1 MTKTKFLAALA
12 SQLAGL
18 PEADIQRFLDYY
30 SEMIDDR
37 MEETGDEAE
46 AIAALGM
53 PDSIAEQI
61 LSEYPLPKLVKQ
73 KMKPRRKMAAWEI
86 VLLCVGSPI
95 WLSLLIGAFVI
106 VISLYAVAFSL
117 VVSFFAGSVA
127 CGGFA
132 IGALVQAVLLFVGG
146 SWKAGLLYLGM
157 TLVAISLVF
166 YLWQLALLIAK
177 AVIRLTKLIVLAIKR
192 RLIRKEARA

>member
-127 CGGFA
+127 CGGFT

-157 TLVAISLVF
+157 TLTAIGLGF

-177 AVIRLTKLIVLAIKR
+177 AVIRLTKLMVLAIKR